1 MSLLT
6 SGQSKEL
13 CLKPQAL
20 SLKPFH
26 CLLPIACCLFLSA
39 CGFQPVYS
47 KSSGISTQSP
57 INAGVR
63 ISASADSIVSI
74 SGSNNNSINSS
85 ASKSMARQFTNNLE
99 DLIGASSA
107 PEYKLDVTI
116 TVSSVGIG
124 VSRDGTA
131 SRYNLVINSSYKLTR
146 IADNKEVDSGSL
158 SNFTSY
164 NNPNNQ
170 YFSTYISEQ
179 DARKRG
185 ISELAELY
193 RQRLIAFVEK
203 TQPPT
208 PPLSTPP
215 PANEDCPKNC

>member
-1 MSLLT
+1 MSLLASGKMSAV
-6 SGQSKEL
+6 SGQKKSI
-13 CLKPQAL
+13 
-20 SLKPFH
+20 KPFC
-26 CLLPIACCLFLSA
+26 CLLPIAYCLFLSS

-47 KSSGISTQSP
+47 KSSGMSAQSP
-57 INAGVR
+57 INAGIK

-85 ASKSMARQFTNNLE
+85 ASTSMSRQFINNLE
-99 DLIGASSA
+99 DLLGTSVA
-107 PEYKLDVTI
+107 PEYKLDVSI
-116 TVSSVGIG
+116 TESNVGIG

-131 SRYNLVINSSYKLTR
+131 SRYNLVINSSYKLIH

-170 YFSTYISEQ
+170 YFSTYISER

-193 RQRLIAFVEK
+193 RQRLVAFVEK
-203 TQPPT
+203 KQPPT

-215 PANEDCPKNC
+215 AANEDCPKDC